1 MEHKFF
7 AVLTFLTLKER
18 FETVMS
24 IVLENVSKKFEDF
37 YALKRV
43 NLEFFEGEV
52 HVILGKNGSGKTTL
66 TKVINGTYQPS
77 EGKVIVNGKVFS
89 HLNPL
94 LAKSLG
100 IFTVHQE
107 LLYFPHLSVAE
118 NIFIENKPKNSLGFI
133 STKKMIKLSSEI
145 LSKMGVNINPEASC
159 KNLGTSQLQVI
170 EICRA
175 LVQDAKAIIF
185 DEPTAGLTSYEIENL
200 FRIIKELK
208 QKGIII
214 IFVTNM
220 VEEALSIADRITI
233 LRDGE
238 IVASDKVTSFNLNR
252 VISLIFGSINKT
264 YPKLKVEKGP
274 VIFSVKNL
282 TKSGIIEDIS
292 FDVRSGEVYGIAGL
306 VGSGRSFLV
315 KALFGAEKVDSG
327 EIYIKGNL
335 LKLSSPSDAI
345 KNGIAFMSEDRI
357 GTGLFKTLNIA
368 DNIISSNIWN
378 IVNGFFI
385 DSSRQE
391 KIANFFIKR
400 LGIKPKE
407 ISQKIATLSGG
418 NQQKVLIAKWLF
430 SQSIVFILDEPTKGL
445 DLASKVEVYNI
456 INELVRI
463 GCAIIFISS
472 EFSELIGMC
481 DRILVLREGK
491 KVHEFSKKEMDYDR
505 ILKSAMGI
513 LEQK

>member
-1 MEHKFF
+1 MP
-7 AVLTFLTLKER
+7 VIL
-18 FETVMS
+18 S
-24 IVLENVSKKFEDF
+24 NVSKKFDEF
-37 YALKRV
+37 YALKKI
-43 NLEFFEGEV
+43 NLEFFEGEI
-52 HVILGKNGSGKTTL
+52 HVILGKNGSGKTTI
-66 TKVINGTYQPS
+66 TKIINGTYAPS
-77 EGKVIVNGKVFS
+77 EGKIIVDNKTFS
-89 HLNPL
+89 SLNPL

-100 IFTVHQE
+100 IFTVHQD
-107 LLYFPHLSVAE
+107 LLYFPHLSIAE
-118 NIFIENKPKNSLGFI
+118 NIFIENKPKNHLGLI
-133 STKKMIKLSSEI
+133 STKKMIKFSSEI
-145 LSKMGVNINPEASC
+145 LSKMGVNINPAALC

-200 FRIIKELK
+200 FKIINDLK

-233 LRDGE
+233 IRDGE
-238 IVASDKVTSFNLNR
+238 VVASDRVTSFNLNR
-252 VISLIFGSINKT
+252 TISLIFGSINRT
-264 YPKLKVEKGP
+264 YPKLKVEKGT

-282 TKSGIIEDIS
+282 TKSGILENIS
-292 FDVRSGEVYGIAGL
+292 FDVRAGEVYGIAGL
-306 VGSGRSFLV
+306 VGSGRSFLA
-315 KALFGAEKVDSG
+315 KALFGAEKIDSG
-327 EIYIKGNL
+327 NIYIKGIP

-368 DNIISSNIWN
+368 NNIISSNIWN
-378 IVNGFFI
+378 VVNGFFI

-407 ISQKIATLSGG
+407 ISQNIATLSGG

-456 INELVRI
+456 INELARI
-463 GCAIIFISS
+463 GCAIVFISS

-481 DRILVLREGK
+481 DRILVLRQGK
-491 KVHEFSKKEMDYDR
+491 IAKEYSKKEMNYDS
-505 ILKSAMGI
+505 ILKSAIG
-513 LEQK
+513 LQNN